1 MQTAT
6 YILTIWF
13 TDDLYNEVEEEFTC
27 RKKAE
32 ERYDEV
38 SWENTAELYE
48 FSGPLDNLIRS
59 TH

>member
-1 MQTAT
+1 MQNAT

-13 TDDLYNEVEEEFTC
+13 SDDLYNEVEEEFTS

-38 SWENTAELYE
+38 SWENTAELHEY
-48 FSGPLDNLIRS
+48 SGSFENVIRS